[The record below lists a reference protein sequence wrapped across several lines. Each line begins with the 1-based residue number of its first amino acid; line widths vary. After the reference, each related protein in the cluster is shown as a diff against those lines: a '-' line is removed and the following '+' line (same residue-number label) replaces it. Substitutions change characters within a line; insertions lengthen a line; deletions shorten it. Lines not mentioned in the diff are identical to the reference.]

1 MKKVVKKEVIKLL
14 DSGIIYLIEDSPWV
28 SSVHCVPKK
37 GGMTIVTN
45 ERNELVPTRSVTGW
59 RVCIDYR
66 KLNEATR
73 KYHFLLPFMDQMLER
88 LAGNKFFFFSTDF
101 PDIFKYPLS
110 PPIRKRPHP
119 PVPTEPTPTSAFE
132 TLKDKLANAPIM
144 ISPDWS
150 LPFELMCDAS
160 NFAVGAVLGQREG
173 KHFCPIHFASKTLN
187 NAQQN
192 YTVTEKNYLL

>member
-14 DSGIIYLIEDSPWV
+14 DSGIIYPIEDSPWV
-28 SSVHCVPKK
+28 SSVHCVHKK
-37 GGMTIVTN
+37 RGMTVVTN
-45 ERNELVPTRSVTGW
+45 ERNELVPTRSVTGFSKIS
-59 RVCIDYR
+59 RPMT
-66 KLNEATR
+66 KLLEKDAVS
-73 KYHFLLPFMDQMLER
+73 YFMKECT
-88 LAGNKFFFFSTDF
+88 K
-101 PDIFKYPLS
+101 
-110 PPIRKRPHP
+110 
-119 PVPTEPTPTSAFE
+119 AFE

-173 KHFCPIHFASKTLN
+173 KHFRHIHFASKTLN

-192 YTVTEKNYLL
+192 YMITEKNYLL